1 MAAFHYCLRRIK
13 FSTFVL
19 VLQIA
24 FIIVIAFFGR
34 YSDNHNYP
42 EIYSVS
48 DETMS
53 APNYA
58 KYPNFMDVN
67 GMIFVGFGF
76 LMTFLKSYGFTS
88 VGVNLMVSVV
98 CIQWAAIVKGFIH
111 ADILG
116 GEKFHIGVEQMV
128 TYNFATATVLIS
140 FGAVLGKTSPIQ
152 LLIMGIIEILL
163 AQLNEYIGVDLLH
176 VRDIGESMFIHLF
189 GAYFGLAVTRVLY
202 TEDMEDS
209 KKGNSIYHS
218 DIFAMIGT
226 TFLWIYWPSFNGG
239 FADDQ
244 QQRDRAYLNTFF
256 SLCASTAMTFVV
268 SAIVDKKGRF
278 DMVHVQNSSLAGG
291 VVVGATANMPMQPF
305 GALIFGAVAGTI
317 SVLGYKFL
325 TPLMARHLK
334 IHDTCG
340 VHNLHGMPGLL
351 AAIGSAVLA
360 ATSDNWSLH
369 DREAIFPETFSENST
384 VAGALG
390 RSAGQQGGYQFLAA
404 VITLGIAL
412 GGGVFTGLILRL
424 PVWNAPSGDDLF
436 DDSVN
441 WEIPGEHE
449 HVNHSTNHVKD
460 TTIQMESSGL

>member
-1 MAAFHYCLRRIK
+1 MAPSLASLRRIK

-19 VLQIA
+19 VLQIT

-34 YSDNHNYP
+34 YSDNESYP
-42 EIYSVS
+42 EIYGHGS
-48 DETMS
+48 ERKGHE
-53 APNYA
+53 NYA

-76 LMTFLKSYGFTS
+76 LMTFLKDYGFSS
-88 VGVNLMVSVV
+88 VGVNLLVSAV

-111 ADILG
+111 ADILA

-128 TYNFATATVLIS
+128 TYDFATATVLIS

-152 LLIMGIIEILL
+152 LLVMGIIEILL
-163 AQLNEYIGVDLLH
+163 AQLNEYVGVDLLH
-176 VRDIGESMFIHLF
+176 VRDIGESMFIHMF
-189 GAYFGLAVTRVLY
+189 GAYFGLAVARVLY
-202 TEDMEDS
+202 TEDIETS
-209 KKGNSIYHS
+209 KKGCSVYQS

-226 TFLWIYWPSFNGG
+226 VFLWIYWPSFNGG
-239 FADDQ
+239 FAEDQ
-244 QQRDRAYLNTFF
+244 QQRDRAYLNTFL
-256 SLCASTAMTFVV
+256 SLCACTAMTFAV
-268 SAIVDKKGRF
+268 SAAVDKKGRF
-278 DMVHVQNSSLAGG
+278 DMVHVQNSSVAGG

-325 TPLMARHLK
+325 TPRMAKYLK

-360 ATSDNWSLH
+360 AMSENWSIH
-369 DREAIFPETFSENST
+369 DREAIFPETFDQNST
-384 VAGALG
+384 VPGALG
-390 RSAGQQGGYQFLAA
+390 RTAGEQGGYQFLAA
-404 VITLGIAL
+404 VITLGIAI

-424 PVWNAPSGDDLF
+424 PIWNAPSEDRLF
-436 DDSVN
+436 DDSNN

-449 HVNHSTNHVKD
+449 HDTHSTNHVKD
-460 TTIQMESSGL
+460 TTIQMDSGL